1 MREERGHVK
10 GNIVIDE
17 PYTLWGSIAG
27 NVTAVKGSKFYMR
40 GAVYGDLTVLHGGRV
55 HIYGNITGNLFVKD
69 GAKVIHSGVLGG
81 DANNFGGRLYIDSK
95 AKVMGR
101 VRTEEDGQT
110 TVEGEEGQAE
120 PEEPYRPRKQD

>member
-40 GAVYGDLTVLHGGRV
+40 GA
-55 HIYGNITGNLFVKD
+55 IYGEPRLFPATSPNAIAGECAVLYPVTGPSLAVGGGLI
-69 GAKVIHSGVLGG
+69 GALVGVL
-81 DANNFGGRLYIDSK
+81 DAAAL
-95 AKVMGR
+95 V
-101 VRTEEDGQT
+101 
-110 TVEGEEGQAE
+110 
-120 PEEPYRPRKQD
+120 

>member
-40 GAVYGDLTVLHGGRV
+40 GAIYGDLTVLHGGRV
-55 HIYGNITGNLFVKD
+55 HVYGNITGNLFVKD
-69 GAKVIHSGVLGG
+69 GAKVIHDGVLGG
-81 DANNFGGRLYIDSK
+81 DANNFGGRLYIAAKS
-95 AKVMGR
+95 KVMGR

-110 TVEGEEGQAE
+110 TVEGEEGQAQAV
-120 PEEPYRPRKQD
+120 EEYRPRKPE

>member
-10 GNIVIDE
+10 GNLVIDE

-40 GAVYGDLTVLHGGRV
+40 GAIYGDLTVLHGGRV
-55 HIYGNITGNLFVKD
+55 HVYGNITGDLNVKD

-81 DANNFGGRLYIDSK
+81 DANNFGGRLYIDAK

-110 TVEGEEGQAE
+110 TVEGEAGKAK
-120 PEEPYRPRKQD
+120 EEEYRPRKPD

>member
-40 GAVYGDLTVLHGGRV
+40 GAIYGDLTVLHGGRV
-55 HIYGNITGNLFVKD
+55 HVYGNITGDLNVKD

-81 DANNFGGRLYIDSK
+81 NANNFGGRLYIDAK
-95 AKVMGR
+95 AK
-101 VRTEEDGQT
+101 
-110 TVEGEEGQAE
+110 VEGEEGQPQ

>member
-1 MREERGHVK
+1 MREERENLTGDQT
-10 GNIVIDE
+10 IAE
-17 PYTLWGSIAG
+17 PYTLWGSVAG
-27 NVTAVKGSKFYMR
+27 NVSAVKGSKFYVR
-40 GAVYGDLTVLHGGRV
+40 GAIYGDLTVLHGGRV

-81 DANNFGGRLYIDSK
+81 DANNFGGRLYIDQK

-110 TVEGEEGQAE
+110 TVEGEEGQPQ
-120 PEEPYRPRKQD
+120 PEEYRPGKKPD